1 MAFPF
6 LKIRYA
12 VGSCRMFFPLS
23 PVWDGTSCRH
33 VAMSACRDDVMS
45 AYVPTWNV
53 QPFPCGLVE
62 VCKNVEPLRM
72 DGNTLKHCVIHIQL
86 ILNKHIMHNK
96 RQRKRKSDGR
106 TGYCNVSSSSS
117 VWRCWFSVEPVF
129 LLYINIILYLFNN
142 STEYQRLSSS
152 TFCHS
157 VIPAHVFT
165 GMIASVTAIHV
176 GGIGKPVGCR

>member
-96 RQRKRKSDGR
+96 RQRKEK
-106 TGYCNVSSSSS
+106 VMA
-117 VWRCWFSVEPVF
+117 EPDTAMFPLHRPFGVVGF
-129 LLYINIILYLFNN
+129 LLACILLYINIILYLFNN

-152 TFCHS
+152 TF
-157 VIPAHVFT
+157 
-165 GMIASVTAIHV
+165 VTV
-176 GGIGKPVGCR
+176 SYLPTSLRV

>member
-96 RQRKRKSDGR
+96 RQRKEK
-106 TGYCNVSSSSS
+106 VMA
-117 VWRCWFSVEPVF
+117 EPDTAMFPLHRPFGVVGF
-129 LLYINIILYLFNN
+129 LLSLYFAIYQHHIISIQQFNRI
-142 STEYQRLSSS
+142 SEALQQY
-152 TFCHS
+152 FCHS
-157 VIPAHVFT
+157 VIPA
-165 GMIASVTAIHV
+165 
-176 GGIGKPVGCR
+176 

>member
-96 RQRKRKSDGR
+96 RQRKEK
-106 TGYCNVSSSSS
+106 VMA
-117 VWRCWFSVEPVF
+117 EPDTAMFPLHRPFGVVGF
-129 LLYINIILYLFNN
+129 LLSLYFAIYQHYIISIQQFNRI
-142 STEYQRLSSS
+142 SEALQQY
-152 TFCHS
+152 FCHS

>member
-96 RQRKRKSDGR
+96 RQRKEKVMAEPDTAMFPLHR
-106 TGYCNVSSSSS
+106 
-117 VWRCWFSVEPVF
+117 WFSVEPVF
-129 LLYINIILYLFNN
+129 CYISTSYYIYSTIQQNIRGSPAVLLSQCNTCPRLYG
-142 STEYQRLSSS
+142 YD
-152 TFCHS
+152 S
-157 VIPAHVFT
+157 VRHRHT
-165 GMIASVTAIHV
+165 
-176 GGIGKPVGCR
+176 RRWYR